1 MLIDK
6 TDEYQLISF
15 ITRFKSSFFI
25 SYGLI
30 KLIIQYVQYYRCVIF
45 DTTSVGMECRKN
57 GPGAQM
63 FIYPEAAML
72 AG

>member
-1 MLIDK
+1 VGVFFFLLEFMVIDK

-30 KLIIQYVQYYRCVIF
+30 KLIIQYV
-45 DTTSVGMECRKN
+45 
-57 GPGAQM
+57 
-63 FIYPEAAML
+63 
-72 AG
+72 